1 MAVLLAEGYTEF
13 AAIVAAM
20 LRPFRV
26 PTRIVMAPGCAA
38 QLPQIAALYS
48 PKSILMVTDRGVEA
62 TGWPGRLAKTLEETN
77 AGVITFR
84 EVEPNPRA
92 STAEAIAEL
101 GRDAKVSLVLGIG
114 GGSVLDAGK
123 AAAMLIPNRGS
134 AADYEGRDR
143 YEEPPIPFIA
153 VPTTCGTGSEVSWV
167 SVLTVEARQAKI
179 SVKGETMFP
188 AWALVDSE
196 LLRTLPGH
204 VVAWT

>member
-38 QLPQIAALYS
+38 ALYS
-48 PKSILMVTDRGVEA
+48 PKSILMVTDRGVDA

-153 VPTTCGTGSEVSWV
+153 VPTTCGTGS
-167 SVLTVEARQAKI
+167 
-179 SVKGETMFP
+179 
-188 AWALVDSE
+188 
-196 LLRTLPGH
+196 
-204 VVAWT
+204 